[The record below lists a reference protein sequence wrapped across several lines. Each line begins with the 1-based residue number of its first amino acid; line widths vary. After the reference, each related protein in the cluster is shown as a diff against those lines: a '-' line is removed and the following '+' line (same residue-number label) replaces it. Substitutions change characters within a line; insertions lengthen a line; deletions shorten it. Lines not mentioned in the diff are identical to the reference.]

1 MSEVPSLRP
10 SVEQPSGSD
19 LVSKQTH
26 LLALWVAGDGGF
38 SPILRAPA
46 KGALSL
52 GHLPRDS
59 RSLAT

>member
-1 MSEVPSLRP
+1 MSEIPSLRP

-19 LVSKQTH
+19 LVSRQTH
-26 LLALWVAGDGGF
+26 LLALWVAGDG
-38 SPILRAPA
+38 
-46 KGALSL
+46 GALSL